1 MSEYLLIALGVAALA
16 LYGYFRWQEMS
27 KLEREELLED
37 LVQAAQQKFD
47 PKQNQD
53 KYQYV
58 LTQLKQRYPW
68 LPVSLAEALIEA
80 EVYRQKT
87 ARIEPILEEPPASP
101 RWN

>member
-1 MSEYLLIALGVAALA
+1 MGEYLLIALGVAALA

-27 KLEREELLED
+27 KAERQELLED

-47 PKQNQD
+47 PTQNQD

-87 ARIEPILEEPPASP
+87 ARLEPTLEDPAEDA

>member
-1 MSEYLLIALGVAALA
+1 MSEYFLIGLGLLALA

-27 KLEREELLED
+27 KIEREEFLED

-47 PKQNQD
+47 PKANTD
-53 KYQYV
+53 KYNYV

-87 ARIEPILEEPPASP
+87 ARLEPILEEPPASP
-101 RWN
+101 LWN